1 MLRFS
6 FFELKFLF
14 LALRC
19 PAVALSGVA
28 GVLRSHLSSKMKL
41 SVVAEV
47 TDSLPTLLE
56 RLTKR
61 RDDSMSKSASPKRD
75 ISSGMVNLK

>member
-1 MLRFS
+1 MLFVTS
-6 FFELKFLF
+6 
-14 LALRC
+14 RC
-19 PAVALSGVA
+19 PEVALSGVA

-41 SVVAEV
+41 SIVAEV

-61 RDDSMSKSASPKRD
+61 RDDNLSKSKSPKRD
-75 ISSGMVNLK
+75 ISSGKCSN